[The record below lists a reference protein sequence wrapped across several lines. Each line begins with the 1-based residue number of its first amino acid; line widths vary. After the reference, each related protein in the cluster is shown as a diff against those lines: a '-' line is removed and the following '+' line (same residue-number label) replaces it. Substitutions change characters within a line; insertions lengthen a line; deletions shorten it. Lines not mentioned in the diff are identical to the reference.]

1 MLNLILI
8 IGFYLLVSGLRP
20 FYCPV
25 ELRFCVR
32 SYSDISVRF
41 SPIFAIYVKK
51 LIKNEISN
59 MKSIRK
65 EIISNLAKNLYDS
78 KDKTLMR
85 EAVYILSKNI
95 VIFKNNFQ
103 NEHEK
108 IIKILSGLPLFYI
121 VIKTISF
128 SKYS

>member
-1 MLNLILI
+1 MSNT
-8 IGFYLLVSGLRP
+8 
-20 FYCPV
+20 
-25 ELRFCVR
+25 
-32 SYSDISVRF
+32 
-41 SPIFAIYVKK
+41 IYVNK

-59 MKSIRK
+59 MKNMRK
-65 EIISNLAKNLYDS
+65 EIISNLAKSLYDS
-78 KDKTLMR
+78 KDKILMR
-85 EAVYILSKNI
+85 EAVDILSKNI

>member
-1 MLNLILI
+1 MSNT
-8 IGFYLLVSGLRP
+8 
-20 FYCPV
+20 
-25 ELRFCVR
+25 
-32 SYSDISVRF
+32 
-41 SPIFAIYVKK
+41 IYVNK

-59 MKSIRK
+59 MKNIRT

-95 VIFKNNFQ
+95 VIFKNNF
-103 NEHEK
+103 EHEK
-108 IIKILSGLPLFYI
+108 IIKILSGLPLLYL

-128 SKYS
+128 SKI